1 MIFKKNRYF
10 DDDVL
15 FIDASRDFK
24 KFKLINNLREKDIYK
39 IVSTYYL
46 REEIEGYSHRAS
58 LEEIMRNDFNLNI
71 PRYVDTYEDEGED
84 IDYDELVSRHKSV
97 SDEINMVTREI
108 EETYRELNIENDLF
122 R

>member
-1 MIFKKNRYF
+1 MIFKKNRNY

-15 FIDASRDFK
+15 FIDASRDFN

-58 LEEIMRNDFNLNI
+58 LDDIIRNDFNLNI
-71 PRYVDTYEDEGED
+71 PRYVDTYEAEKT
-84 IDYDELVSRHKSV
+84 IDLDELVSKHKSV
-97 SDEINMVTREI
+97 SVQIEEVTKEI
-108 EETYRELNIENDLF
+108 EEAYKELNIENDLF